1 MSRINRLELLVK
13 MAEHLVEYMNK
24 CFPHQGLEI
33 DVEEFV
39 KDLKDKKKRN
49 VYYTLIKEFVPM
61 GDDAHVAALMY
72 QGLGG
77 FTGVEVFGDSTLP
90 AIENNLV
97 SVCKKYLDHM
107 LESLDALYEHMDM
120 TPRAMMLKWALSGAL
135 EDKPRSYGEE
145 NSRYWTPVEAV
156 EHDFCYELYL
166 EKVHNFVE
174 E

>member
-1 MSRINRLELLVK
+1 MEQ
-13 MAEHLVEYMNK
+13 APADLVEYMHT
-24 CFPHQGLEI
+24 CFPHQGKEI

-39 KDLKDKKKRN
+39 KDLKDKRKRN
-49 VYYTLIKEFVPM
+49 VYYTLLKEFVPM

-77 FTGVEVFGDSTLP
+77 LFGGVEIFGNSRLP

-97 SVCKKYLDHM
+97 QVCKTYLKHM
-107 LESLDALYEHMDM
+107 LESLELLYENMDM
-120 TPRAMMLKWALSGAL
+120 TPRAMMLKWALDGAL
-135 EDKPRSYGEE
+135 KNKPRSYGED
-145 NSRYWTPVEAV
+145 NCRYWNPVEAV

-174 E
+174 DD